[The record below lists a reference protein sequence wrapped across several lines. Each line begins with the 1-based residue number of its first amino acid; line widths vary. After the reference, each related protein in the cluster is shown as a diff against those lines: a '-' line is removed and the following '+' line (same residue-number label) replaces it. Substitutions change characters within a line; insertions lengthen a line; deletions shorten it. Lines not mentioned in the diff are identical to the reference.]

1 MDFAKTDAQRRALE
15 FTFLPSEM
23 GRPIAAP
30 PGIPAAQKATLRAAF
45 AKLIKDPKFL
55 AEAKKRGI
63 EVNGPMTGEEVDKA
77 VAQIYATPKSAV
89 DQVVKAM
96 Q

>member
-1 MDFAKTDAQRRALE
+1 
-15 FTFLPSEM
+15 M

-30 PGIPAAQKATLRAAF
+30 PGIPADRKATLRAAF
-45 AKLIKDPKFL
+45 AKLIKDPAFL
-55 AEAKKRGI
+55 AEAKQRGI
-63 EVNGPMTGEEVDKA
+63 EVNGPMTGDDVDKA

-89 DQVVKAM
+89 EQVVKAM